1 MDVRDGMGE
10 DEIIL
15 FFGFFWEEVIGNA
28 PFSKAA
34 DLFFFLLSA
43 LHASPSSSFGITGR
57 AAASYLHSSLFERV
71 SVQVPEKVFH
81 PFGINS

>member
-34 DLFFFLLSA
+34 DLFFLLSA

-57 AAASYLHSSLFERV
+57 AAASTYIAVYSNE
-71 SVQVPEKVFH
+71 
-81 PFGINS
+81 

>member
-1 MDVRDGMGE
+1 MDARDGMGE

-34 DLFFFLLSA
+34 DLFFFCSVHCMHPHRRA
-43 LHASPSSSFGITGR
+43 LASPG
-57 AAASYLHSSLFERV
+57 EQQRV
-71 SVQVPEKVFH
+71 TYIAVYSNE
-81 PFGINS
+81 